1 MLSRTDQDPTYAAPV
16 SPQLDLDLPETE
28 LMSDRYALLVAD
40 GLPQEVRS
48 GQRYGPLVDMYA
60 LGCILYQCCTFR

>member
-1 MLSRTDQDPTYAAPV
+1 MLSMTVQDPTYAAPV
-16 SPQLDLDLPETE
+16 SPQLELDPHETE
-28 LMSDRYALLVAD
+28 PISDRHVLLVTD

-60 LGCILYQCCTFR
+60 LGCILYQCCTLR